1 MGNEI
6 SSCPSTIEKGGH
18 KMKAFYLFV
27 IISMLL
33 TSTALADTVTVLDM
47 PAGIYDAV
55 HAKFAVN
62 RHNGKAYVK
71 VFLMD
76 ESSYSECWGNQ
87 SALQGI
93 SSDKCRVFTKRV
105 AVPGLAYDPSLKAN
119 LFSGGKVEQDAL
131 VSDVYY
137 KNIDDGVSTNSVKHV
152 RVRLQ
157 TP

>member
-1 MGNEI
+1 MKSVYNGNNRNRRV
-6 SSCPSTIEKGGH
+6 
-18 KMKAFYLFV
+18 KMKTIQYIIILSILFV
-27 IISMLL
+27 SAA
-33 TSTALADTVTVLDM
+33 SADSVTVFET

-55 HAKFAVN
+55 HAKFSVN
-62 RHNGKAYVK
+62 RDTGKAYVK
-71 VFLMD
+71 VFLLD

-93 SSDKCRVFTKRV
+93 SSDKCRVFTKSV
-105 AVPGLAYDPSLKAN
+105 VIPGLAYDPNLKAN
-119 LFSGGKVEQDAL
+119 VFSGGKVEQDAL

>member
-1 MGNEI
+1 MA
-6 SSCPSTIEKGGH
+6 TIEKRGG
-18 KMKAFYLFV
+18 KMKIVQYIVMF
-27 IISMLL
+27 SMLFA
-33 TSTALADTVTVLDM
+33 SAASADSVTVFEA

-62 RHNGKAYVK
+62 RHTGKAYVK

-76 ESSYSECWGNQ
+76 ESSYRECWGNQ

-93 SSDKCRVFTKRV
+93 SSDKCRVFTKSV
-105 AVPGLAYDPSLKAN
+105 PIPGLAYDQNLKAH
-119 LFSGGKVEQDAL
+119 LFKDGKVEPDDL
-131 VSDVYY
+131 VSDVYH
-137 KNIDDGVSTNSVKHV
+137 KNIDDGVSTNSVKHL

>member
-1 MGNEI
+1 
-6 SSCPSTIEKGGH
+6 
-18 KMKAFYLFV
+18 MKIVQYIVILSVLFA
-27 IISMLL
+27 SAA
-33 TSTALADTVTVLDM
+33 SADSVTVFET

-62 RHNGKAYVK
+62 RHTGKAYVK

-76 ESSYSECWGNQ
+76 ENSYRECWGNQ

-93 SSDKCRVFTKRV
+93 SSDKCRVITKSV
-105 AVPGLAYDPSLKAN
+105 PIPGLVYDPNLKAH
-119 LFSGGKVEQDAL
+119 LFLEGKVEQDAL

-137 KNIDDGVSTNSVKHV
+137 KNIDDGVSTNSVKHL

>member
-1 MGNEI
+1 
-6 SSCPSTIEKGGH
+6 
-18 KMKAFYLFV
+18 MKIIQYIVILSMLFV
-27 IISMLL
+27 SAA
-33 TSTALADTVTVLDM
+33 SADSITVFET

-62 RHNGKAYVK
+62 RHTGKAYVK

-76 ESSYSECWGNQ
+76 ESAYRECWGNQ

-93 SSDKCRVFTKRV
+93 SSDTCRVFTKSV
-105 AVPGLAYDPSLKAN
+105 AIPGLSYDSNLQAN
-119 LFSGGKVEQDAL
+119 LFSGDKVEQDAL

-137 KNIDDGVSTNSVKHV
+137 KNIDDGVRTNSVKHV